1 MIDLLVRGNLYFTL
15 PLTALA
21 ALLLL
26 LTGWKTYVLLT
37 AGAGQPADRM
47 RTGLPLILHVGG
59 LSLIFGLLSHAI
71 SLYLMLRAIE
81 VAGGIAPALIAGG
94 LRVSLIAPIYGLIIF
109 TASGFFWF
117 LLRLRWQYLAARK
130 TA

>member
-1 MIDLLVRGNLYFTL
+1 MIDLLVHGNLYFTL
-15 PLTALA
+15 PLTVMAVLV
-21 ALLLL
+21 LLLS
-26 LTGWKTYVLLT
+26 GWKTYVLF
-37 AGAGQPADRM
+37 AGARQPADRM

-109 TASGFFWF
+109 TASGLFWL

-130 TA
+130 TT